1 MKYIIA
7 DPKKQNGIDLKEI
20 LDGYEMLDFQGSFTT
35 LEAIENSIS
44 RGLPDLAFIRIG
56 EAELN
61 AFKLVGMFR
70 GRNPFPK
77 VILMSSYGEYAVEA
91 FEWEADGFLLLPF
104 SVEKIRHLLL
114 KVLEKRRSKENE
126 ADGLIARHQEKETS
140 KKGD

>member
-35 LEAIENSIS
+35 LEAIVTSIPPA
-44 RGLPDLAFIRIG
+44 LPDLAFIRIG

-61 AFKLVGMFR
+61 AFKLVSTFR
-70 GRNPFPK
+70 GRDPFPK
-77 VILMSSYGEYAVEA
+77 VILMSSHEEYAVEA

-104 SVEKIRHLLL
+104 SKEKIMHLLL
-114 KVLEKRRSKENE
+114 RVFEKKRIKENE
-126 ADGLIARHQEKETS
+126 QMD
-140 KKGD
+140 